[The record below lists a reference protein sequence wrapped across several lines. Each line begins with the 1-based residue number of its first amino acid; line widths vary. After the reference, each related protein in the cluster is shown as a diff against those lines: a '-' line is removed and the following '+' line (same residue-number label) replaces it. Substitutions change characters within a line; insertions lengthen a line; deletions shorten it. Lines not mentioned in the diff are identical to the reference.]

1 MLIKRITAEV
11 HKIWQP
17 PPLPSRNVFQTLQK
31 GKYQITNFMEYQL
44 LRNVSSACGASGTA
58 TPAVLEASNVMILMQ
73 RFVKIRPLD
82 QLFLREK
89 YSLK

>member
-1 MLIKRITAEV
+1 
-11 HKIWQP
+11 
-17 PPLPSRNVFQTLQK
+17 
-31 GKYQITNFMEYQL
+31 MEYQL